1 MAIKEVDGYKARK
14 VAPMKENPLKCW
26 QQNTSFFFQ
35 RLAKLT
41 ARYFC
46 VKATSVA
53 SEFLV
58 RQETLF
64 MPQEHV

>member
-26 QQNTSFFFQ
+26 QQNTSFFLQ

-46 VKATSVA
+46 V
-53 SEFLV
+53 
-58 RQETLF
+58 
-64 MPQEHV
+64 